1 MKSILVESRG
11 LKVGYSAAAPIV
23 CPDFKI
29 GAGDFLC
36 IVGPNGAGKST
47 LVKTLAGLIPQ
58 LDGEIVVSAETKG
71 GGIGYMPQR
80 SPLQDDFPA
89 TVREVVRTGCQS
101 LRGLRPFFSRA
112 EKNLAERAIIRF
124 GLKDLARR
132 SYRAL
137 SGGQRQRVLLARAL
151 CVPRKLLLL
160 DEPTAGLDQDAIAAL
175 YESLKTMSEEGLA
188 IAMVTHENAPVHDLA
203 SHVLRLGDKAGFTVA
218 VHADGEARHD

>member
-11 LKVGYSAAAPIV
+11 LKVGYSAAAPIA

-58 LDGEIVVSAETKG
+58 LDGEIMVSAEAKG

-80 SPLQDDFPA
+80 SPLQEDFPA
-89 TVREVVRTGCQS
+89 TVREVVRTGCQW
-101 LRGLRPFFSRA
+101 LRGLRPFFSSA
-112 EKNLAERAIIRF
+112 ERNLAERAIIRF
-124 GLKDLARR
+124 GLKDIARR
-132 SYRAL
+132 SYRSL

-160 DEPTAGLDQDAIAAL
+160 DEPTAGLDQDAVAAL
-175 YESLKTMSEEGLA
+175 YESLRAMGAEGLA

-203 SHVLRLGDKAGFTVA
+203 SHVLRLGDKASFSAVA
-218 VHADGEARHD
+218 HPDGEVRHD